1 MAVNYSLVK
10 LNRVS
15 KVLSDVAKVSKLHH
29 WLVLRSLEACVIELP
44 ELPSDSHLLLS
55 QMVESAIAIGAA
67 LQPKTCDKLK
77 SIEGK
82 SKSGKLAKQLLGLSE
97 EAEHIAAINTAI
109 VDATYQRACRW
120 QRIASGE

>member
-1 MAVNYSLVK
+1 
-10 LNRVS
+10 
-15 KVLSDVAKVSKLHH
+15 
-29 WLVLRSLEACVIELP
+29 
-44 ELPSDSHLLLS
+44 
-55 QMVESAIAIGAA
+55 IGAS

-109 VDATYQRACRW
+109 VDATFQRACRW
-120 QRIASGE
+120 QRIASGK